1 MKVETENSI
10 ENNEVKCLCF
20 EKINKTD
27 KTLYT
32 LIKESREEAHYQ
44 YKKMKVGS
52 LVMISWTLN
61 G

>member
-52 LVMISWTLN
+52 LLMISLTLN